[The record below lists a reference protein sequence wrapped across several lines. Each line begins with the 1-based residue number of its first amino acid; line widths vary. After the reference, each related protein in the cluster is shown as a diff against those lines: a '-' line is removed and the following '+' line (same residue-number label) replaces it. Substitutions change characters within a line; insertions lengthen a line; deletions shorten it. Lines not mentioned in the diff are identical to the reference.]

1 MDSLHFGVK
10 NFRKV
15 VSIEHGITETFLRS
29 SICRESLLYTNNV
42 QDLDNLSKKEIHSFL
57 FFEQDAN
64 GRSKKKRSFM
74 YKYYVCSLIKDNY
87 KLLVIPL
94 IPFLLCLILK
104 MIGVE

>member
-1 MDSLHFGVK
+1 MDGLHFGVK

-42 QDLDNLSKKEIHSFL
+42 QDLDNLSKKKYIHF

>member
-1 MDSLHFGVK
+1 MDILHFGVK

-57 FFEQDAN
+57 FLNKTPTAGQ
-64 GRSKKKRSFM
+64 KKGVLCINIM
-74 YKYYVCSLIKDNY
+74 YAV
-87 KLLVIPL
+87 
-94 IPFLLCLILK
+94 
-104 MIGVE
+104 